1 MLGVCGA
8 ELCRGMAPR
17 EISREGTRP
26 ARGCELEGGRA
37 RPAAA
42 LVPISA
48 FSDSSALS
56 SGAAAPIAPALAAPA
71 PDSWAASSPGLH
83 HSSLSHQQDLAL
95 VGKADHGPEH
105 ARGMVHSGQLAA
117 RILCSDLPDPGQNG
131 ESVPIMT

>member
-8 ELCRGMAPR
+8 ELWRGMAPR

-26 ARGCELEGGRA
+26 ARGCELEGPRA
-37 RPAAA
+37 RLAAA

-56 SGAAAPIAPALAAPA
+56 SGAAAPRGFAAPA

-83 HSSLSHQQDLAL
+83 RSSLSDQHIPSLGLAAAPSSSQASAL
-95 VGKADHGPEH
+95 V
-105 ARGMVHSGQLAA
+105 
-117 RILCSDLPDPGQNG
+117 CSN
-131 ESVPIMT
+131 